1 MEQLRIPANIEQL
14 GAVMEFVDEVL
25 ERGDCPLEIRTL
37 VDVAVEE
44 IFVNIAS
51 YAYTSDEGV
60 AELNAGFEGE
70 PRRVVITFKDSGVPY
85 DPLEN
90 PDPDISL
97 SAEERSVGGLGIF
110 LVKQIMDKVGYRYEN
125 GQNILTLEK
134 RLSV

>member
-37 VDVAVEE
+37 IDVAVEE

>member
-37 VDVAVEE
+37 IDVAVEE

-70 PRRVVITFKDSGVPY
+70 PRRVVITFKDGGVPY

>member
-37 VDVAVEE
+37 IDVAVEE

-51 YAYTSDEGV
+51 YAYTSDKGV
-60 AELNAGFEGE
+60 TELNAGFEGE

>member
-37 VDVAVEE
+37 IDVAVEE

-51 YAYTSDEGV
+51 YAYTSDKGV

-70 PRRVVITFKDSGVPY
+70 PRRAVITFKDSGVPY